1 MIKVA
6 LGLDIADFQAKLKAA
21 QKAASSMG
29 KNVASAFSAA
39 FAPAA
44 ATFAAAA
51 AVVGSAA
58 VGMYH
63 AMSEGGELVD
73 LQERTGVAI
82 ETLMALKVGFEQAGV
97 GADEVGPTINKLQKQ
112 IAEAAGGNAQAAAT
126 FAELG
131 VSLGDLVK
139 MSPDKQ
145 LEAIGE
151 AIKKVEDPAKKAQMA
166 MEVFG
171 KSGGK
176 LLALFAA
183 GGLDDAAAALG
194 DQARLMAQNAG
205 IFDKI
210 TDTLGTATIKLQGFF
225 VGMASA
231 IAPQLLEAVDMFQT
245 IDLSGLGA
253 QIGSIVAVLIN
264 ALQSPEGWSAVGEA
278 LQAVMLFGI
287 NVFFEGLRAAL
298 AAIGQILI
306 ESFKIVTT
314 MEFWGGLLTILVGI
328 AQKFG
333 ATLLSFVPGMKQ
345 TSKEMDVRGQQNLE
359 AGMGASVFSA
369 GSAMEHFK
377 NVAQAASANFDAGGA
392 TRELKDNL
400 GSLFKPFAT
409 QADEAAAAA
418 REKYATTQKDNK
430 DGLKI
435 VPQMKGAG
443 EGLVSSLAKIGGAV
457 GGAAGGADPQ
467 LDQLRQQ
474 TSALQSM
481 LGKLDQLIAVGQSEG
496 APGSAMVLA

>member
-58 VGMYH
+58 VGMYK

-112 IAEAAGGNAQAAAT
+112 IAEAAAGNQQAATT
-126 FAELG
+126 FDLLG
-131 VSLGDLVK
+131 VSLADLVK

-210 TDTLGTATIKLQGFF
+210 TDTLGTATVKLQGFF

-231 IAPQLLEAVDMFQT
+231 IAPQLLEAVDMFQN
-245 IDLSGLGA
+245 IDLSGIGA

-264 ALQSPEGWSAVGEA
+264 ALQSEEGWTAVGKA
-278 LQAVMLFGI
+278 LQTVMLFGV
-287 NVFFEGLRAAL
+287 NVLFEGLNAAFA
-298 AAIGQILI
+298 AAIQILI
-306 ESFKIVTT
+306 EGFSILTK
-314 MEFWGGLLTILVGI
+314 MDFWQALLVLLVGI

-333 ATLLSFVPGMKQ
+333 ATILSFIPGMGSEAKALKAE
-345 TSKEMDVRGQQNLE
+345 SAQNIE
-359 AGMGASVFSA
+359 
-369 GSAMEHFK
+369 
-377 NVAQAASANFDAGGA
+377 AASTVMGEQANPAEALKRVGQVAFGA
-392 TRELKDNL
+392 LNL
-400 GSLFKPFAT
+400 GDSIGALQEKLGGVFKPFAA

-418 REKYATTQKDNK
+418 REKYAIDKK
-430 DGLKI
+430 SGGEGLAI

-443 EGLVSSLAKIGGAV
+443 EGLVSSLVKIGGAV

-496 APGSAMVLA
+496 APGGAMVLA